1 MALGRETPRQR
12 MIGILYL
19 VLLALLALNVP
30 DSILD
35 AFKNIN
41 NSLETSKSNVS
52 NAVQQLFTAFENTKL
67 KEEPERAKP
76 IYDKAKKAQAII
88 GELNQYIGSLKE
100 EFVKQGGGYDEEKGD
115 LAQRENEDISPNLM
129 INEKK
134 GTALKDKIN
143 TTRTKLLA
151 LLTPEE
157 QKMVSFSLEAKDPEK
172 SVNGKKSWEEINF
185 GSGTPLTAAMTIL
198 TKIQTDAQNAESDV
212 VKIILGK
219 MDQAVVNLDK
229 FAAVAVA
236 PTSYLVQGQPY
247 KAEVFL
253 TASDSKSEPA
263 ISVNG
268 SSLQVVDGK
277 GVYSV
282 NTSREGIFTWTGV
295 VKVKQTD
302 GSYKEYR
309 TPQQTYQVAR
319 PSAVV
324 SPDKMNVLYI
334 GVNNPISV
342 SAPGTPT
349 DKVHVN
355 LSGGGGSIS
364 SAGAGK
370 YNVKVSSPGTAR
382 ISVSAEVAPG
392 KTQTLSS
399 TEFRVKRIPD
409 PIAKFAGKTGGS
421 MATVA
426 LKAQNA
432 LFAKLDNFDF
442 DASFRVTKFTMI
454 IAKPRADAIVLSTSG
469 GQLSSSMSSAL
480 NGIVPGTRV
489 IFDNIVAVGPDG
501 TPRQLNAVALTAN

>member
-52 NAVQQLFTAFENTKL
+52 TAVQQLFAAFENTKL
-67 KEEPERAKP
+67 KEEPARAKP

-134 GTALKDKIN
+134 GTVLKDKIN
-143 TTRTKLLA
+143 STRTKLLA

-212 VKIILGK
+212 VKLILGK

-282 NTSREGIFTWTGV
+282 NTSREGIYTWTGV
-295 VKVKQTD
+295 IKVKQTD

-309 TPQQTYQVAR
+309 TPVQTYQVAR

-349 DKVHVN
+349 DKVRV
-355 LSGGGGSIS
+355 SMSGGSIS
-364 SAGAGK
+364 SAGGGK
-370 YNVKVSSPGTAR
+370 YNVKVSSPGTAH

-442 DASFRVTKFTMI
+442 DATFKVTKFTMI

-501 TPRQLNAVALTAN
+501 TSRQLNAVALTAN

>member
-41 NSLETSKSNVS
+41 NSLETSKSNV
-52 NAVQQLFTAFENTKL
+52 NTAVQQLFTAFENTKL
-67 KEEPERAKP
+67 KEEPARAKP

-88 GELNQYIGSLKE
+88 GELDKYILSLKE

-115 LAQRENEDISPNLM
+115 LVKRENEDISPNMM

-134 GTALKDKIN
+134 GTILKDKIN
-143 TTRTKLLA
+143 ETRAKLLA

-157 QKMVSFSLEAKDPEK
+157 QKMVSFSLEAKNPEK

-268 SSLQVVDGK
+268 SALQIVDGK

-282 NTSREGIFTWTGV
+282 PTNREGIFSWTGV
-295 VKVKQTD
+295 IKVKQTD

-349 DKVHVN
+349 DKVRV
-355 LSGGGGSIS
+355 SMSGGSIS

-370 YNVKVSSPGTAR
+370 YNVRVSSPGTAR
-382 ISVSAEVAPG
+382 IAVSAEVAPG

-426 LKAQNA
+426 IKAQNA

-442 DASFRVTKFTMI
+442 DATFKVTKFTMI

-480 NGIVPGTRV
+480 KGIVPGTRV

-501 TPRQLNAVALTAN
+501 TSRQLNAVALTAN

>member
-1 MALGRETPRQR
+1 MALGKETPRQR
-12 MIGILYL
+12 MINILYL

-52 NAVQQLFTAFENTKL
+52 NSVQQLFQAFEGTKL
-67 KEEPERAKP
+67 KDEPDRAKP
-76 IYDKAKKAQAII
+76 IYDKAKNASAII
-88 GELNQYIGSLKE
+88 ADLNQYINGIKE
-100 EFVKQGGGYDEEKGD
+100 EFVNQGGGYDEKTGD
-115 LAQRENEDISPNLM
+115 LKMRENEDIAPNMM
-129 INEKK
+129 INQKK
-134 GTALKDKIN
+134 GKELKDKIN
-143 TTRTKLLA
+143 GTRAKLLA

-157 QKMVSFSLEAKDPEK
+157 QKSVSFSLEANDPEK
-172 SVNGKKSWEEINF
+172 PVNGKRQWEEINF

-198 TKIQTDAQNAESDV
+198 TKIQTDAQNAESDM
-212 VKIILGK
+212 VKLILGK

-247 KAEVFL
+247 SAEVFL
-253 TASDSKSEPA
+253 TASDSKSQPS
-263 ISVNG
+263 ITVNG
-268 SSLQVVDGK
+268 SNLDVVDGK
-277 GVYSV
+277 GVYRAAT
-282 NTSREGIFTWTGV
+282 NQEGIFTWTGII
-295 VKVKQTD
+295 KVKQTD
-302 GSYKEYR
+302 GSIKEYR
-309 TPQQTYQVAR
+309 TPAQTYQVAR

-349 DKVHVN
+349 NKIKVN
-355 LSGGGGSIS
+355 MSGGSIS
-364 SAGAGK
+364 GSGGK
-370 YNVKVSSPGTAR
+370 YNVRVSSPGTAR

-392 KTQTLSS
+392 KTQTLST

-409 PIAKFAGKTGGS
+409 PIAQFAGKTGGS

-426 LKAQNA
+426 IKAQNA
-432 LFAKLDNFDF
+432 IFAKLDNFDF
-442 DASFRVTKFTMI
+442 DASFKVTKFTLI

-469 GQLSSSMSSAL
+469 NQLNSSMRSAM
-480 NGIVPGTRV
+480 NGIGPGTRV
-489 IFDNIVAVGPDG
+489 IFDNIIAVGPDG
-501 TPRQLNAVALTAN
+501 SPRQLNAVALTAN

>member
-12 MIGILYL
+12 IIGILYL

-41 NSLETSKSNVS
+41 NSLETSKSNV
-52 NAVQQLFTAFENTKL
+52 NTAVQQLFTAFENTKL
-67 KEEPERAKP
+67 KEEPARAKP

-88 GELNQYIGSLKE
+88 GELDKYILSLKE
-100 EFVKQGGGYDEEKGD
+100 ELAKQGGGYDEEKGD
-115 LAQRENEDISPNLM
+115 LVKRENEDISPNLM

-134 GTALKDKIN
+134 GTLLKDKIN
-143 TTRTKLLA
+143 DTRAKLLA
-151 LLTPEE
+151 LLTPQE
-157 QKMVSFSLEAKDPEK
+157 QKMVSFSLEAKNPEK

-198 TKIQTDAQNAESDV
+198 TKIQTDAKNAESDV

-263 ISVNG
+263 ITVNG
-268 SSLQVVDGK
+268 SALQIVDGK

-282 NTSREGIFTWTGV
+282 PTNREGIFSWTGV
-295 VKVKQTD
+295 IKVKQTD

-349 DKVHVN
+349 DKVRV
-355 LSGGGGSIS
+355 SMSGGSIS
-364 SAGAGK
+364 SAGGGK
-370 YNVKVSSPGTAR
+370 YNVRVSSPGTAR
-382 ISVSAEVAPG
+382 IAVSAEVAPG

-442 DASFRVTKFTMI
+442 DATFKVTKFTMI

-480 NGIVPGTRV
+480 KGIVPGTRV

-501 TPRQLNAVALTAN
+501 TSRQLNAVALTAN

>member
-12 MIGILYL
+12 MISILYL

-30 DSILD
+30 DTILD

-41 NSLETSKSNVS
+41 NSLETSRSNV
-52 NAVQQLFTAFENTKL
+52 NTAVQQLFAAFESTKL
-67 KEEPERAKP
+67 KEEPARAKP
-76 IYDKAKKAQAII
+76 IYDKAKKAQSII
-88 GELNQYIGSLKE
+88 GELNTYINALKE
-100 EFVKQGGGYDEEKGD
+100 DFTKQGGGIDPEKGD
-115 LAQRENEDISPNLM
+115 LVKRENEDISPNLM

-134 GTALKDKIN
+134 GTVLKDKIN
-143 TTRTKLLA
+143 ETRAKLLA
-151 LLTPEE
+151 LLSPEE
-157 QKMVSFSLEAKDPEK
+157 QKSVSFSLEAKDPEK
-172 SVNGKKSWEEINF
+172 SVNGKKTWEEINF

-212 VKIILGK
+212 VKLILGK

-247 KAEVFL
+247 QAEVFL
-253 TASDSKSEPA
+253 TASDSKSQPA

-268 SSLQVVDGK
+268 SPLQIVDGK
-277 GVYSV
+277 GVYHVS
-282 NTSREGIFTWTGV
+282 TSKEGIFSWTGV
-295 VKVKQTD
+295 IQVKQTD
-302 GSYKEYR
+302 GSMKEYR
-309 TPQQTYQVAR
+309 TATQTYQVAR

-334 GVNNPISV
+334 GVDNPLSV
-342 SAPGTPT
+342 SAAGTPT
-349 DKVHVN
+349 DKVKVSMTGGS
-355 LSGGGGSIS
+355 LSGSG
-364 SAGAGK
+364 GK
-370 YNVKVSSPGTAR
+370 YIARVSSPGTAR
-382 ISVSAEVAPG
+382 ISIAAEVAPG
-392 KTQTLSS
+392 KMQTLST

-432 LFAKLDNFDF
+432 IFAKLDNFDF
-442 DASFRVTKFTMI
+442 DANFKVTKFTMI
-454 IAKPRADAIVLSTSG
+454 IAKPRSDAIVLSTSG
-469 GQLSSSMSSAL
+469 NQLSSSMASAL
-480 NGIVPGTRV
+480 NGITPGTRV

-501 TPRQLNAVALTAN
+501 TSRPLNAVALTAN

>member
-12 MIGILYL
+12 MISILYL

-30 DSILD
+30 DTILD

-41 NSLETSKSNVS
+41 NSLESSRSNV
-52 NAVQQLFTAFENTKL
+52 NTAVQQLFSAFESTKL
-67 KEEPERAKP
+67 KEEPARAKP

-88 GELNQYIGSLKE
+88 GELNTYISSLKE
-100 EFVKQGGGYDEEKGD
+100 EFTKQGGGIDPEKGD
-115 LAQRENEDISPNLM
+115 LVKRENEDISPNLM

-134 GTALKDKIN
+134 GTVLKDKIN
-143 TTRTKLLA
+143 ETRAKLLA

-157 QKMVSFSLEAKDPEK
+157 QKSVSFSLEAKDPEK
-172 SVNGKKSWEEINF
+172 SVNGKRSWEEINF

-198 TKIQTDAQNAESDV
+198 TKIQTDAQNAESDM
-212 VKIILGK
+212 VKLILGK

-253 TASDSKSEPA
+253 TASDSKSQPA

-268 SSLQVVDGK
+268 SPLQIIDGK

-282 NTSREGIFTWTGV
+282 STSKEGIFSWTGV
-295 VKVKQTD
+295 VQVKQTD
-302 GSYKEYR
+302 GSMKEYR
-309 TPQQTYQVAR
+309 TATQTYQVAR

-334 GVNNPISV
+334 GVDNPLSV
-342 SAPGTPT
+342 SAAGTPT
-349 DKVHVN
+349 DKVKVSMTGGS
-355 LSGGGGSIS
+355 LSGSG
-364 SAGAGK
+364 GK
-370 YNVKVSSPGTAR
+370 YNARVSSPGTAR
-382 ISVSAEVAPG
+382 ISISAEVAPG
-392 KTQTLSS
+392 KTQTLST

-432 LFAKLDNFDF
+432 IFAKLDNFDF
-442 DASFRVTKFTMI
+442 DANFKVTKFTMI

-469 GQLSSSMSSAL
+469 GQLSSSMKSAL
-480 NGIVPGTRV
+480 NGITPGTRV

-501 TPRQLNAVALTAN
+501 TSRQLNAVALTAN

>member
-12 MIGILYL
+12 MISILYL

-30 DSILD
+30 DTILD

-41 NSLETSKSNVS
+41 NSLESSRSNV
-52 NAVQQLFTAFENTKL
+52 NTAVQQLFSAFESTKL
-67 KEEPERAKP
+67 KEEPARAKP

-88 GELNQYIGSLKE
+88 GELNTYISSLKE
-100 EFVKQGGGYDEEKGD
+100 DFTKQGGGIDPEKGD
-115 LAQRENEDISPNLM
+115 LVKRENEDISVNMM

-134 GTALKDKIN
+134 GTVLKDKIN
-143 TTRTKLLA
+143 ETRAKLLA

-157 QKMVSFSLEAKDPEK
+157 QKSVSFSLEAKDPEK

-198 TKIQTDAQNAESDV
+198 TKIQTDAQNAESDM
-212 VKIILGK
+212 VKLILGK

-253 TASDSKSEPA
+253 TASDSKSQPA

-268 SSLQVVDGK
+268 SPLQIVDGK
-277 GVYSV
+277 GVYNVS
-282 NTSREGIFTWTGV
+282 TSKEGIFSWTGV
-295 VKVKQTD
+295 VQVKQTD
-302 GSYKEYR
+302 GSMKEYR
-309 TPQQTYQVAR
+309 TATQTYQVAR

-334 GVNNPISV
+334 GVDNPLSV
-342 SAPGTPT
+342 SAAGTPT
-349 DKVHVN
+349 DKVKVN
-355 LSGGGGSIS
+355 MTGGSLSGSG
-364 SAGAGK
+364 GK
-370 YNVKVSSPGTAR
+370 YNARVSSPGTAR
-382 ISVSAEVAPG
+382 ISISAEVAPG
-392 KTQTLSS
+392 KMQTLST

-432 LFAKLDNFDF
+432 IFAKLDNFDF
-442 DASFRVTKFTMI
+442 DANFKVTKFTMI

-469 GQLSSSMSSAL
+469 GQLSSSMKSAL
-480 NGIVPGTRV
+480 NGITPGTRV

-501 TPRQLNAVALTAN
+501 TSRQLNAVALTAN

>member
-1 MALGRETPRQR
+1 
-12 MIGILYL
+12 
-19 VLLALLALNVP
+19 VP
-30 DSILD
+30 DTILD

-41 NSLETSKSNVS
+41 NSLESSRSNV
-52 NAVQQLFTAFENTKL
+52 NTAVQQLFSAFESTKL
-67 KEEPERAKP
+67 KEEPARAKP

-88 GELNQYIGSLKE
+88 GELNTYISSLKE
-100 EFVKQGGGYDEEKGD
+100 DFTKQGGGIDPEKGD
-115 LAQRENEDISPNLM
+115 LVKRENEDISPNLM

-134 GTALKDKIN
+134 GTILKDKIN
-143 TTRTKLLA
+143 ETRAKLLA

-157 QKMVSFSLEAKDPEK
+157 QKSVSFSLEAKDPEK

-198 TKIQTDAQNAESDV
+198 TKIQTDAQNAESDM
-212 VKIILGK
+212 VKLILGK

-253 TASDSKSEPA
+253 TASDSKSQPA

-268 SSLQVVDGK
+268 SPLQIVDGK
-277 GVYSV
+277 GVYNVS
-282 NTSREGIFTWTGV
+282 TSKEGIFSWTGV
-295 VKVKQTD
+295 VQVKQTD
-302 GSYKEYR
+302 GSMKEYR
-309 TPQQTYQVAR
+309 TATQTYQVAR

-334 GVNNPISV
+334 GVDNPLSV
-342 SAPGTPT
+342 SAAGTPT
-349 DKVHVN
+349 DKVKVN
-355 LSGGGGSIS
+355 MTGGSLSGSG
-364 SAGAGK
+364 GK
-370 YNVKVSSPGTAR
+370 YNARVSSPGTAR
-382 ISVSAEVAPG
+382 ISISAEVAPG
-392 KTQTLSS
+392 KMQTLST

-432 LFAKLDNFDF
+432 IFAKLDNFDF
-442 DASFRVTKFTMI
+442 DANFKVTKFTMI

-469 GQLSSSMSSAL
+469 NQLSSSMASAL
-480 NGIVPGTRV
+480 NGITPGTRV

-501 TPRQLNAVALTAN
+501 TSRQLNAVALTAN

>member
-41 NSLETSKSNVS
+41 NSLETSKSNV
-52 NAVQQLFTAFENTKL
+52 NTAVQQLFAAFENTKL
-67 KEEPERAKP
+67 KEEPARAKP

-88 GELNQYIGSLKE
+88 GELDKYILSLKE

-115 LAQRENEDISPNLM
+115 LVKRENEDISPNLM

-134 GTALKDKIN
+134 GTILKDKIN
-143 TTRTKLLA
+143 ETRSKLLA
-151 LLTPEE
+151 LLTPDE
-157 QKMVSFSLEAKDPEK
+157 QKMVSFSLEAKNPEK
-172 SVNGKKSWEEINF
+172 SVNGKKTWEEINF

-268 SSLQVVDGK
+268 SALQIVDGK

-282 NTSREGIFTWTGV
+282 PTNREGIFSWTGV
-295 VKVKQTD
+295 IKVKQTD
-302 GSYKEYR
+302 GSFKEYR

-349 DKVHVN
+349 DKVRV
-355 LSGGGGSIS
+355 SMSGGSIS
-364 SAGAGK
+364 SAGGGK
-370 YNVKVSSPGTAR
+370 YNVRVSSPGTAR
-382 ISVSAEVAPG
+382 IAVSAEVAPG

-442 DASFRVTKFTMI
+442 DATFKVTKFTMI

-501 TPRQLNAVALTAN
+501 TSRQLNAVALTAN

>member
-12 MIGILYL
+12 MISILYL

-30 DSILD
+30 DTILD

-41 NSLETSKSNVS
+41 NSLETSRSNV
-52 NAVQQLFTAFENTKL
+52 NTAVQQLFAAFESTKL
-67 KEEPERAKP
+67 KEEPARAKP
-76 IYDKAKKAQAII
+76 IYDKAKKAQSII
-88 GELNQYIGSLKE
+88 GELNTYINALKE
-100 EFVKQGGGYDEEKGD
+100 DFTKQGGGIDPEKGD
-115 LAQRENEDISPNLM
+115 LVKRENEDISPNLM

-134 GTALKDKIN
+134 GTVLKDKIN
-143 TTRTKLLA
+143 ETRAKLLA
-151 LLTPEE
+151 LLSPEE
-157 QKMVSFSLEAKDPEK
+157 QKSVSFSLEAKDPEK
-172 SVNGKKSWEEINF
+172 SVNGKKTWEEINF

-212 VKIILGK
+212 VKLILGK

-247 KAEVFL
+247 QAEVFL
-253 TASDSKSEPA
+253 TASDSKSQPA

-268 SSLQVVDGK
+268 SPLQIVDGK
-277 GVYSV
+277 GVYHVS
-282 NTSREGIFTWTGV
+282 TSKEGIFSWTGV
-295 VKVKQTD
+295 IQVKQTD
-302 GSYKEYR
+302 GSMKEYR
-309 TPQQTYQVAR
+309 TATQTYQVAR

-334 GVNNPISV
+334 GVDNPLSV
-342 SAPGTPT
+342 SAAGTPT
-349 DKVHVN
+349 DKVKVSMTGGS
-355 LSGGGGSIS
+355 LSGSG
-364 SAGAGK
+364 GK
-370 YNVKVSSPGTAR
+370 YIARVSSPGTAW
-382 ISVSAEVAPG
+382 ISIAAEVAPG
-392 KTQTLSS
+392 KMQTLST

-432 LFAKLDNFDF
+432 IFAKLDNFDF
-442 DASFRVTKFTMI
+442 DANFKVTKFTMI
-454 IAKPRADAIVLSTSG
+454 IAKPRSDAIVLSTSG
-469 GQLSSSMSSAL
+469 NQLSSSMASAL
-480 NGIVPGTRV
+480 NGITPGTRV

-501 TPRQLNAVALTAN
+501 TSRPLNAVALTAN

>member
-12 MIGILYL
+12 MISILYL

-30 DSILD
+30 DTILD

-41 NSLETSKSNVS
+41 NSLESSRSNV
-52 NAVQQLFTAFENTKL
+52 NTAVQQLFSAFESTKL
-67 KEEPERAKP
+67 KEEPARAKP

-88 GELNQYIGSLKE
+88 GELNTYISSLKE
-100 EFVKQGGGYDEEKGD
+100 DFTKQGGGIDPEKGD
-115 LAQRENEDISPNLM
+115 LVKRENEDISPNLM

-134 GTALKDKIN
+134 GTVLKNKIN
-143 TTRTKLLA
+143 ETRAKLLA

-157 QKMVSFSLEAKDPEK
+157 QKSVSFSLEAKDPEK

-198 TKIQTDAQNAESDV
+198 TKIQTDAQNAESDM
-212 VKIILGK
+212 VKLILGK

-253 TASDSKSEPA
+253 TASDSKSQPA

-268 SSLQVVDGK
+268 SPLQIVDGK
-277 GVYSV
+277 GVYNVS
-282 NTSREGIFTWTGV
+282 TSKEGIFSWTGV
-295 VKVKQTD
+295 VQVKQTD
-302 GSYKEYR
+302 GSMKEYR
-309 TPQQTYQVAR
+309 TATQTYQVAR

-334 GVNNPISV
+334 GVNNPLSV
-342 SAPGTPT
+342 SAAGTPT
-349 DKVHVN
+349 DKVKVSMTGGS
-355 LSGGGGSIS
+355 LSGSG
-364 SAGAGK
+364 GK
-370 YNVKVSSPGTAR
+370 YNARVSSPGTAR
-382 ISVSAEVAPG
+382 ISISAEVAPG
-392 KTQTLSS
+392 KIQTLST

-432 LFAKLDNFDF
+432 IFAKLDNFDF
-442 DASFRVTKFTMI
+442 DANFKVTKFTMI

-469 GQLSSSMSSAL
+469 GQLSSSMKSAL
-480 NGIVPGTRV
+480 NGITPGTRV

-501 TPRQLNAVALTAN
+501 TSRQLNAVALTAN

>member
-41 NSLETSKSNVS
+41 NSLETSKSNV
-52 NAVQQLFTAFENTKL
+52 NTAVQQLFAAFENTKL
-67 KEEPERAKP
+67 KEEPARAKP
-76 IYDKAKKAQAII
+76 IYDKAKKAQGII
-88 GELNQYIGSLKE
+88 GELDKYIVSLKE

-115 LAQRENEDISPNLM
+115 LVKRENEDISPNLM

-134 GTALKDKIN
+134 GTLLKDKIN
-143 TTRTKLLA
+143 DTRAKLLA

-157 QKMVSFSLEAKDPEK
+157 QKMVSFSLEAKNPEK

-253 TASDSKSEPA
+253 TASDSKSQPA

-268 SSLQVVDGK
+268 AALQIVDGK

-282 NTSREGIFTWTGV
+282 PTNREGIFSWSGV
-295 VKVKQTD
+295 IKVKQTD
-302 GSYKEYR
+302 GSFKEYR

-349 DKVHVN
+349 DKVRV
-355 LSGGGGSIS
+355 SMSGGSIS
-364 SAGAGK
+364 GAGGGK
-370 YNVKVSSPGTAR
+370 YNVRVSSPGTAH

-392 KTQTLSS
+392 KVQTLSS

-442 DASFRVTKFTMI
+442 DATFKVTKFTMI

-501 TPRQLNAVALTAN
+501 TSRQLNAVALTAN

>member
-41 NSLETSKSNVS
+41 NSLETSKTNV
-52 NAVQQLFTAFENTKL
+52 NTAVQQLFAAFEHTKL
-67 KEEPERAKP
+67 KEEPARAKP

-88 GELNQYIGSLKE
+88 GELDKYIVSLKE

-115 LAQRENEDISPNLM
+115 LVKRENEDISPNLM

-134 GTALKDKIN
+134 GTLLKDKIN
-143 TTRTKLLA
+143 ETRTKLLA

-157 QKMVSFSLEAKDPEK
+157 QKLVSFSLEAKNPEK
-172 SVNGKKSWEEINF
+172 SVNGKKTWEEINF

-253 TASDSKSEPA
+253 TASDSKSQPA

-268 SSLQVVDGK
+268 SALQIVDGK

-282 NTSREGIFTWTGV
+282 PTSREGIFSWTGV
-295 VKVKQTD
+295 IRVKQTD
-302 GSYKEYR
+302 GTFKEYR

-349 DKVHVN
+349 DKIRV
-355 LSGGGGSIS
+355 SMSGGSIS
-364 SAGAGK
+364 SAGGGK
-370 YNVKVSSPGTAR
+370 YNVRVSSPGTAR

-454 IAKPRADAIVLSTSG
+454 LAKPRADAIVLSTSG

-501 TPRQLNAVALTAN
+501 TARQLNAVALTAN

>member
-41 NSLETSKSNVS
+41 NSLETSKSNV
-52 NAVQQLFTAFENTKL
+52 NTAVQQLFAAFENTKL
-67 KEEPERAKP
+67 KEEPARAKP
-76 IYDKAKKAQAII
+76 IYEKAKKAQAII
-88 GELNQYIGSLKE
+88 GELDKYILSLKE

-115 LAQRENEDISPNLM
+115 LVKRENEDISPNLM

-134 GTALKDKIN
+134 GTILKDKIN
-143 TTRTKLLA
+143 ETRSKLLA

-157 QKMVSFSLEAKDPEK
+157 QKMVSFSLEAKNPEK
-172 SVNGKKSWEEINF
+172 SVNGKRSWEDINF

-268 SSLQVVDGK
+268 SALQIVDGK

-282 NTSREGIFTWTGV
+282 PTNREGIFSWTGV
-295 VKVKQTD
+295 IKVKQTD
-302 GSYKEYR
+302 GSFKEYR

-349 DKVHVN
+349 DKVRV
-355 LSGGGGSIS
+355 SMSGGSIS
-364 SAGAGK
+364 SAGGGK
-370 YNVKVSSPGTAR
+370 YNVRVSSPGTAR
-382 ISVSAEVAPG
+382 IAVSAEVAPG

-442 DASFRVTKFTMI
+442 DATFKVTKFTMI

-469 GQLSSSMSSAL
+469 GQLSSSMASAL

-501 TPRQLNAVALTAN
+501 TSRQLNAVALTAN

>member
-1 MALGRETPRQR
+1 M
-12 MIGILYL
+12 
-19 VLLALLALNVP
+19 
-30 DSILD
+30 
-35 AFKNIN
+35 
-41 NSLETSKSNVS
+41 
-52 NAVQQLFTAFENTKL
+52 
-67 KEEPERAKP
+67 KEEPARAKP

-88 GELNQYIGSLKE
+88 GELNTYISSLKE
-100 EFVKQGGGYDEEKGD
+100 DFTKQGGGIDPEKGD
-115 LAQRENEDISPNLM
+115 LVKRENEDISPNLM

-134 GTALKDKIN
+134 GTVLKDKIN
-143 TTRTKLLA
+143 ETRAKLLA

-157 QKMVSFSLEAKDPEK
+157 QKSVSFSLEAKDPEK
-172 SVNGKKSWEEINF
+172 SVNGKRSWEEVNF

-212 VKIILGK
+212 VKLILGK

-247 KAEVFL
+247 QAEVFL
-253 TASDSKSEPA
+253 TASDSKSQPA

-268 SSLQVVDGK
+268 SPLQIVDGK
-277 GVYSV
+277 GVYHVS
-282 NTSREGIFTWTGV
+282 TSKEGIFSWTGV
-295 VKVKQTD
+295 IQVKQTD
-302 GSYKEYR
+302 GSMKEYR
-309 TPQQTYQVAR
+309 TATQTYQVAR

-334 GVNNPISV
+334 GVDNPLSV
-342 SAPGTPT
+342 SAAGTPT
-349 DKVHVN
+349 DKVKVSMTGGS
-355 LSGGGGSIS
+355 LSGSG
-364 SAGAGK
+364 GK
-370 YNVKVSSPGTAR
+370 YIARVSSPGTAR
-382 ISVSAEVAPG
+382 VSISAEVAPG
-392 KTQTLSS
+392 KMQTLSA

-432 LFAKLDNFDF
+432 IFAKLDNFDF
-442 DASFRVTKFTMI
+442 DANFKVTKFTMI

-469 GQLSSSMSSAL
+469 NQLSSSMASAL
-480 NGIVPGTRV
+480 NGITPGTRV

-501 TPRQLNAVALTAN
+501 TSRQLNAVALTAN